1 MQSILVS
8 MLLASLTMQLCI
20 LNGRRRIDTSACVR
34 GGDQR
39 QVLRGGRSVGAGG
52 VHPGGRGGGRGQKLW
67 EVLDGGG
74 VELEPNQYRSAVGRR
89 PLVVDAVLR
98 EGERRRGHP

>member
-1 MQSILVS
+1 MD
-8 MLLASLTMQLCI
+8 SLEIVQWAPVYAV
-20 LNGRRRIDTSACVR
+20 GTSAKSSEA
-34 GGDQR
+34 
-39 QVLRGGRSVGAGG
+39 GGRWVQVGSIPEDGEG
-52 VHPGGRGGGRGQKLW
+52 DEDKILW

-74 VELEPNQYRSAVGRR
+74 VELEPNQYRSAIGRR